1 MNILLADHQRRSIRV
16 VKLSKRSSETLDID
30 IKGEICRPTTTLP
43 NNHVTK
49 ILTFKFQNNFHLVI
63 LRSNG
68 SIQLYTKTANS
79 KYYTLFK
86 DWKNNLMN
94 SHTDMIVA
102 LDVLNN
108 QYLYSC
114 SRDGKLIIRDLIN
127 DDADKSYEVFM
138 LMDGIGKI
146 DLKLDKFT
154 NTISVATCGKNS
166 DLRLYTIDLELD
178 NASKGNSKDPDQS
191 DLTYV
196 QSFRNRPLRRSFT
209 TLSLEA
215 PFLSAVIPPPRNT
228 ERRHSKV
235 LTPYWQSITPLYE
248 YVYNSDPTDQISQW
262 MSSVCFV
269 KGNDYIICGSQM
281 GELIIYNPVK
291 DISPVFKKRISQFSI
306 QNIEQI
312 DSDLIIFSDSM
323 SRIIIFSISKRKIVL
338 QFSQLDFGPFLHLKY
353 ILPNAFR
360 RKTNNQVVTFD
371 DIYVLSTTIDQR
383 LVVYKLTDSGSSE
396 LLLSAKILKGM
407 IFSATL
413 LQSVSEYDQFRNL
426 FGGDDE
432 GPSAPTIIKKRK
444 LSSNSY
450 ALMTNNNGSGHS
462 QKSKMSFIE
471 TQDNTLANTSSS
483 SSQTES
489 EDDNGES
496 FEYTNVEKHKEAT
509 K

>member
-1 MNILLADHQRRSIRV
+1 MSTNYHFAEQPR
-16 VKLSKRSSETLDID
+16 
-30 IKGEICRPTTTLP
+30 
-43 NNHVTK
+43 NK

-215 PFLSAVIPPPRNT
+215 PFCQPSYHHRGIPR
-228 ERRHSKV
+228 
-235 LTPYWQSITPLYE
+235 
-248 YVYNSDPTDQISQW
+248 
-262 MSSVCFV
+262 
-269 KGNDYIICGSQM
+269 G
-281 GELIIYNPVK
+281 
-291 DISPVFKKRISQFSI
+291 DIQ
-306 QNIEQI
+306 
-312 DSDLIIFSDSM
+312 
-323 SRIIIFSISKRKIVL
+323 
-338 QFSQLDFGPFLHLKY
+338 KY
-353 ILPNAFR
+353 
-360 RKTNNQVVTFD
+360 
-371 DIYVLSTTIDQR
+371 
-383 LVVYKLTDSGSSE
+383 
-396 LLLSAKILKGM
+396 
-407 IFSATL
+407 
-413 LQSVSEYDQFRNL
+413 
-426 FGGDDE
+426 
-432 GPSAPTIIKKRK
+432 
-444 LSSNSY
+444 
-450 ALMTNNNGSGHS
+450 
-462 QKSKMSFIE
+462 
-471 TQDNTLANTSSS
+471 
-483 SSQTES
+483 
-489 EDDNGES
+489 
-496 FEYTNVEKHKEAT
+496 
-509 K
+509 